1 VLNHVVDMED
11 GWVVNERPPTKF
23 DDQPTE
29 TSKGLVGMRHSI
41 SKMIKIARLAAV
53 TVSALTPTGTVVR
66 AQAERE
72 FLRPAQAAKMLAD
85 SRPWAATRADGR
97 EAKVTFNPDG
107 TGMFEGPMTL
117 STKWTIN
124 GDDICITMTVI
135 GVKCHRF
142 AKVSGGLDGYLDGA
156 VDLRLRR

>member
-1 VLNHVVDMED
+1 
-11 GWVVNERPPTKF
+11 
-23 DDQPTE
+23 
-29 TSKGLVGMRHSI
+29 MRLSTR
-41 SKMIKIARLAAV
+41 KMIKIVRLVAV
-53 TVSALTPTGTVVR
+53 TVSALTPTGTIMR

-85 SRPWAATRADGR
+85 SRPWAATRVDGR
-97 EAKVTFNPDG
+97 EAKVTFNADG
-107 TGMFEGPMTL
+107 TGTFEGPMTL
-117 STKWTIN
+117 STNWTIK
-124 GDDICITMTVI
+124 GDDVCITMNVI